1 MTLLSSKTFP
11 QTGFI
16 FPQLQLQAPK
26 GILPFA
32 SGSKETQGKKKKTY
46 PRTGVSCGQKKPP
59 LLYQNWSPEARA
71 FANTG
76 HSDSRSTGPGPS
88 DWRLLTRWP
97 LLAGCRLRPALPAAG
112 RARAPRVL
120 PPLAA
125 ALFRAAAE
133 RPPQARRRRRRRSER
148 VGRSPERSQPRK
160 SRSLRESW
168 GRRGAALPIFRTNSD
183 RGFRDRPIAKEW
195 PDAEAETEDT
205 SRRMQELARQPR
217 QSDPPGCPG
226 CRARAGPRPPR
237 VLRARLVPT
246 ARRWSLGAAGG
257 EGAGVGGG
265 SPGAGGAA
273 GSAADPSARAG
284 RQRNK

>member
-26 GILPFA
+26 GILPLPVVQRRRR
-32 SGSKETQGKKKKTY
+32 GRKKKY

-59 LLYQNWSPEARA
+59 LPYQNWSPEARV
-71 FANTG
+71 FAKTG
-76 HSDSRSTGPGPS
+76 HSDSWSTGPGPS

-133 RPPQARRRRRRRSER
+133 RPPQARRRCSER
-148 VGRSPERSQPRK
+148 VGRSPSA
-160 SRSLRESW
+160 RSLGSLVPSGKAGGDAGLHSPAFEPTLTKAPAT
-168 GRRGAALPIFRTNSD
+168 GRSRKNGQTRRLKRKTRAAGCKSSPASLAKPTPGAAPAAERAPVPGHPGSS
-183 RGFRDRPIAKEW
+183 G
-195 PDAEAETEDT
+195 PD
-205 SRRMQELARQPR
+205 
-217 QSDPPGCPG
+217 
-226 CRARAGPRPPR
+226 
-237 VLRARLVPT
+237 
-246 ARRWSLGAAGG
+246 
-257 EGAGVGGG
+257 
-265 SPGAGGAA
+265 
-273 GSAADPSARAG
+273 
-284 RQRNK
+284 